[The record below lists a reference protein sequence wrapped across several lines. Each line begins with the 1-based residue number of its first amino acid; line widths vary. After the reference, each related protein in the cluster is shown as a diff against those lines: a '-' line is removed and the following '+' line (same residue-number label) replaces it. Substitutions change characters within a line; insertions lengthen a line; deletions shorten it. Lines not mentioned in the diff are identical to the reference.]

1 MNLKQKNI
9 QCLGIAALIC
19 FMVLFSSSINAQ
31 HSIVQ
36 PTQHAMGPYSSQN
49 EWSYLSADVGEE
61 FKQPSAALR
70 RSLLL
75 PGWGEYYANPNSWTR
90 GQWHMAADISMIL
103 SYLGI
108 SYRSIQLE
116 DELITF
122 ARSKAGIDLSGR
134 DREWYLAV
142 SNHNTLDLYNDY
154 LLRTRNW
161 NQLIEDNS
169 INQWSWSETSDRSE
183 FIRMREQIDKSNNQL
198 PALLTLMVLNRV
210 VSGIH
215 AFGLVRDSNKLMD
228 SSNATLYTRL
238 DIHQPE
244 WSNQSYVG
252 LELRLSF

>member
-1 MNLKQKNI
+1 MNLKQKHM
-9 QCLGIAALIC
+9 QRLGIVALIC
-19 FMVLFSSSINAQ
+19 FVVLFSSSIYAQ
-31 HSIVQ
+31 HSIDH
-36 PTQHAMGPYSSQN
+36 PTQHAIGSYSSPN
-49 EWSYLSADVGEE
+49 EGSYLFADLGEE
-61 FKQPSAALR
+61 PKQPSAALR

-183 FIRMREQIDKSNNQL
+183 FNRMREQIDKSKNQL

-238 DIHQPE
+238 DILQPE
-244 WSNQSYVG
+244 WSNQGYVG